1 MDEASFQA
9 IMNGEEEGMY
19 ALDNV
24 MLNAR
29 VGSVPASGGS
39 GGGGKPP
46 PPPEQFVSTAQA
58 SATLRGAPQP
68 LGEDD
73 GFDTSCDE
81 LEAEE
86 RASVPHNDYQ
96 DDEDNIDDLF
106 RDSSSTSVR
115 LAPSSR
121 KRAYDEPSDGG
132 GPDAKRASAS
142 ARANQSSRVMDQMLS
157 SGAAARDTSGLS
169 CFGCVF
175 SSRADVRDV
184 DKHID
189 GDKMNSLIQIFDDNY
204 GRIDSKVLSRL
215 CHLYYKNEIYRPL
228 RGRGV
233 LVKMWRTR
241 EIFKHFTQHQL
252 DPRVFLVEQIKSY
265 VELSA
270 VMRSMLVQETSGGS
284 GVKPNH
290 TNVALQLRVDQ
301 HLLRLRG
308 IDPGKLNFHNPVC
321 TIDFADK
328 GKLMNPI
335 RDFKKPS

>member
-1 MDEASFQA
+1 
-9 IMNGEEEGMY
+9 MNGEEGGMY

-24 MLNAR
+24 MLDAR
-29 VGSVPASGGS
+29 AVSGPASGGS

-86 RASVPHNDYQ
+86 RARVPYNDEYQ

-106 RDSSSTSVR
+106 RDSSSTSAR
-115 LAPSSR
+115 FAPSSR
-121 KRAYDEPSDGG
+121 KRAHDESSGGG
-132 GPDAKRASAS
+132 GPGAKRARFDDTSAS
-142 ARANQSSRVMDQMLS
+142 ARANQSVRVMDQMLS
-157 SGAAARDTSGLS
+157 SGSGGAAARDTSGLS

-233 LVKMWRTR
+233 LVKIWRTR